1 MLGMPPQLLPRS
13 LSQAAGTS
21 LVSLVSSLSPTSS
34 IQASFVFHRSRWE
47 SILFSEIESSFL
59 LKKAMR
65 EVFKMFHFPH
75 DLPRAP
81 GRLCKAARQVLGR
94 ALGAQKLRWGPCPLL
109 LRGNRGWGRLREGR
123 QGRQACHSTVCACGC
138 TEFTLVQ
145 NAL

>member
-1 MLGMPPQLLPRS
+1 MPPQLLPRS

-94 ALGAQKLRWGPCPLL
+94 ALGAQKLMWGPCPLL

>member
-94 ALGAQKLRWGPCPLL
+94 ALGAQKLRWGSLSTAAEREQGL
-109 LRGNRGWGRLREGR
+109 GTAQRG
-123 QGRQACHSTVCACGC
+123 QAGETGLSQHCLC
-138 TEFTLVQ
+138 LW
-145 NAL
+145 LY

>member
-1 MLGMPPQLLPRS
+1 MPPQLLPRS